1 MTHTQIAVK
10 KVLDSMGGWEN
21 IKLCMDAEKFEVDE
35 GYNRITIWYWNN
47 GTRLRVN
54 MYASTYNTVVN
65 HPVRVYFVSPDCPCT
80 IYCDGTPNKDLICVI
95 KRVTGLSLDL
105 L

>member
-10 KVLDSMGGWEN
+10 KVLDSVGGWEN

-35 GYNRITIWYWNN
+35 GYNRITIWYWKG
-47 GTRLRVN
+47 GTRLRINIYGNIGYEGVN
-54 MYASTYNTVVN
+54 PA
-65 HPVRVYFVSPDCPCT
+65 VRVYFISPNYHCSIDCNGT
-80 IYCDGTPNKDLICVI
+80 INKPLIAVI
-95 KRVTGLSLDL
+95 REITGLSLDL

>member
-35 GYNRITIWYWNN
+35 GYNRITIWYWKG
-47 GTRLRVN
+47 GTRQRINIYGDIGYEGVN
-54 MYASTYNTVVN
+54 PA
-65 HPVRVYFVSPDCPCT
+65 VRVYFISPNYPCSIDCNGT
-80 IYCDGTPNKDLICVI
+80 INKPLIAVI
-95 KRVTGLSLDL
+95 REITGLSLDL